1 MRQKQ
6 PRNLPA
12 PYLTSIRLR
21 ARYFE
26 GSDTLKFHQP
36 LRFEIQKLR

>member
-6 PRNLPA
+6 LRNLREPC
-12 PYLTSIRLR
+12 LTSTQLHV
-21 ARYFE
+21 RYFE